1 MALGNN
7 PYNNND
13 KKQYQQ
19 EVYSTYR
26 MSNTTSSLDK
36 TRLSFSYWN
45 KLLKISISPLLGV
58 ENDIPKWDTNNTIN
72 VYINHSKA
80 YLLANAIKRV
90 LNGECASEGVV
101 SNTKYLIVSN
111 GQEFGINGYCLIIAD
126 KDPNTGSIVS
136 SIAYE
141 FKTNYHYTVVNF
153 NVNSNQEEKAYDD
166 TLELYEL
173 IHLLETYYMSASGA
187 DSYFVYENAKYD
199 NSRTQTKLNSICEK
213 LGIEFSNK
221 ANTSNHNSI
230 YNNNNNS
237 NNNFTAASPDDIE
250 NEIG

>member
-19 EVYSTYR
+19 EVYSAYR
-26 MSNTTSSLDK
+26 MSNTTSNLDK

-80 YLLANAIKRV
+80 YLLHNAITRV
-90 LNGECASEGVV
+90 LNGECRSEGVV
-101 SNTKYLIVSN
+101 SNTKYLIFSN
-111 GQEFGINGYCLIIAD
+111 GEEFGINGYCLIIAD
-126 KDPNTGSIVS
+126 KDPNTGAIVS

-141 FKTNYHYTVVNF
+141 FKTDYHYTVVNF
-153 NVNSNQEEKAYDD
+153 SVNSNQEQKSYDD
-166 TLELYEL
+166 RLEIYEL
-173 IHLLETYYMSASGA
+173 MNLLETYFKSASGA

-221 ANTSNHNSI
+221 ANTSTHNSL
-230 YNNNNNS
+230 YNTNNTNTNY
-237 NNNFTAASPDDIE
+237 FTSATPDDIE